1 MDYQLPEWSGNLTEE
16 GCMLEVIK
24 NGVVLQTLPI
34 GIHKEYVTL
43 GRLSECD
50 VSMEHPSISR
60 YHAVIQFDQQGAAFL
75 YDLNSVHGTFLN
87 KEKITSQVYRSIP
100 NQSVLQF
107 GQSSR
112 MYILHLPIREQA
124 GEELSV
130 QKQQEQ
136 TSAVRHLKTITDV
149 TLSADKERGVGK
161 WYDTNPKKVLTEWLD
176 ERGYTFQVNYEE
188 EGNGRDK
195 IYTAHVHIPAIAIED
210 GTGEDMAMPS
220 IDSQGQGS
228 KKKDAEREACLD
240 ACHKLA
246 ALGQLNQH
254 PIATT
259 IDDYDRAM
267 KRMLKRKAG
276 DDDVEN
282 DDSFYDRTRYGKVF
296 SLPKEAQ

>member
-1 MDYQLPEWSGNLTEE
+1 LISQFQIESGKKMDYQLPEWSGNLTEE

-100 NQSVLQF
+100 NQSVLQ
-107 GQSSR
+107 
-112 MYILHLPIREQA
+112 
-124 GEELSV
+124 
-130 QKQQEQ
+130 QQEQ

-276 DDDVEN
+276 DENDDVEN